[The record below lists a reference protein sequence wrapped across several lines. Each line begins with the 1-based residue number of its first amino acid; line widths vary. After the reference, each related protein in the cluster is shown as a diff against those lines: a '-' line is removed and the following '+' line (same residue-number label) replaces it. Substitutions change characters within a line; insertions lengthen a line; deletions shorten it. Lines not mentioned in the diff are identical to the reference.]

1 MRKYIVTIPVILVS
15 GTAFGC
21 DACKKQQSFFTGIS
35 HGRGPES
42 TWDYLIVALMVIV
55 TLYVLFAALNC
66 MFRPY
71 ENHRSHIKYTFI
83 ESDDYGI

>member
-1 MRKYIVTIPVILVS
+1 MRKYIFTISVILVS
-15 GTAFGC
+15 GTAFAC
-21 DACKKQQSFFTGIS
+21 DACKKQKSLFTGIS

-42 TWDYLIVALMVIV
+42 NWDYLIVALMIVV
-55 TLYVLFAALNC
+55 TLYVLFAALKC
-66 MFRPY
+66 MFKSS